1 MWDMTTSREMTAK
14 LERWIGIWVR
24 SFGSQQKL
32 ERESTVEQDNE
43 ERVCCCEVASLM
55 YTVEARLLISS

>member
-43 ERVCCCEVASLM
+43 ERVCCCPMPS
-55 YTVEARLLISS
+55 